1 MNHFLVR
8 DTIEELRTV
17 AIATDYTGNE
27 QLGIVMRKAAR
38 LLAKMQ
44 REALERDDKP
54 VVIYLQ
60 DERRQYEEGKEEDSK
75 A

>member
-1 MNHFLVR
+1 MNHFIIR

-44 REALERDDKP
+44 REALEHERGP
-54 VVIYLQ
+54 TIIYLQ
-60 DERRQYEEGKEEDSK
+60 ERHQDEEGKG
-75 A
+75 

>member
-1 MNHFLVR
+1 MNHFIIR

-38 LLAKMQ
+38 LLARMQ
-44 REALERDDKP
+44 REALERDEGP

-60 DERRQYEEGKEEDSK
+60 DERHPSG
-75 A
+75 

>member
-1 MNHFLVR
+1 L
-8 DTIEELRTV
+8 

-38 LLAKMQ
+38 LLA
-44 REALERDDKP
+44 RNA
-54 VVIYLQ
+54 
-60 DERRQYEEGKEEDSK
+60 